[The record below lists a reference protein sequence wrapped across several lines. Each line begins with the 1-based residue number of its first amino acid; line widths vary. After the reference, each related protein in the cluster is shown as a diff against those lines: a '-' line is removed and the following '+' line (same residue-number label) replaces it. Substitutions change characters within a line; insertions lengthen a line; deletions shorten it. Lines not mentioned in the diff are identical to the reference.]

1 MATAKTVLSNTEVV
15 EAIGLPEDII
25 EELQTAQGDSFAARA
40 NQFLTALVN
49 KIVYQKVEHMRFS
62 NPFKKYDGYPVNYG
76 ETIENVYV
84 DRALGYEFDKD
95 ATNPFE
101 KKSPNVTSL
110 YVSINYEMQ
119 YCVTIQDSLIRRCAL
134 NEYGFMRLIDSIL
147 QSLITGRSV
156 DEYLATI
163 IMLNNEDIYADGIEE
178 LDVSSGSD
186 DTEKYGMVTEKI
198 VGVYHDFALPSIDN
212 NAKGVMQV
220 TAPEDTLLVIKQ
232 SVLDKIDLT
241 FLAGLFNLSK
251 VDMMKKIIPI
261 RSFQAVVNDYSG
273 ETVVSSVNG
282 EDIDFVILDER
293 GFDCHVALA
302 DGGFI
307 YNPKGK
313 YTNHFSNLWKI
324 ISYRQDFQARA
335 FKIKFTAGA

>member
-1 MATAKTVLSNTEVV
+1 MAKTVLSNSEVV
-15 EAIGLPEDII
+15 EAIGLPEDIV
-25 EELQTAQGDSFAARA
+25 EELQTAQGDSFAAKA

-49 KIVYQKVEHMRFS
+49 KIVYQKVENMTFS

-84 DRALGYEFDKD
+84 DRALGYKYDKD
-95 ATNPFE
+95 ATNPFD
-101 KKSPNVTSL
+101 KKSPNVKSL

-163 IMLNNEDIYADGIEE
+163 IMLNNEDIYAGGIEE
-178 LDVSSGSD
+178 IDTTSALD
-186 DTEKYGMVTEKI
+186 DTERFGMVTEKL
-198 VGVYHDFALPSIDN
+198 VGTYHDFALPSIDN
-212 NAKGVMQV
+212 NKVGVMQV
-220 TAPEDTLLVIKQ
+220 TKPEDTLLVIKQ

-241 FLAGLFNLSK
+241 YLSGLFNLSK
-251 VDMMKKIIPI
+251 VDMMKKIIPV
-261 RSFQAVVNDYSG
+261 RSFQAVVNNYDG
-273 ETVVSSVNG
+273 EEVVSSLNG
-282 EDIDFVILDER
+282 EDIDFIVIDER

-324 ISYRQDFQARA
+324 ISFRQDFQARA
-335 FKIKFTAGA
+335 FKIKYPTE